1 MDSSELR
8 RGQPS
13 WHTLPDTGLN
23 AVMDSKFVNHI
34 IYDILRQQ
42 LDKPPYH
49 YCYRNIVDTFLDCQR
64 KTSMGLIHEYITQNK
79 SYQLFDTISNRS
91 IATYKTAYY
100 TYVLPVFIGMYLSG
114 IKDKNL
120 FKETEKV
127 LVMIGFFFQVQVLLL
142 LHIFLKTGH
151 NSSTFQDDYLDCFGS
166 KELIGKSGTDI
177 IEGKCSWP
185 FVKSL
190 EKSNADQKK
199 VLLENYGKD
208 DSVCEDR
215 VKMVY
220 RQVGVPKLYEE
231 QEETS
236 YQEICE
242 TIKTISNQGLKQL
255 LLRLMEQIYKRV
267 H

>member
-1 MDSSELR
+1 MDSSKLR

-13 WHTLPDTGLN
+13 WYTLPDTGLN
-23 AVMDSKFVNHI
+23 AVMDSKFVNYI
-34 IYDILRQQ
+34 VFDILKRQ
-42 LDKPPYH
+42 LDKPSYH

-64 KTSMGLIHEYITQNK
+64 KTSVGLIHEYITQNK
-79 SYQLFDTISNRS
+79 GYQLFETISNRT
-91 IATYKTAYY
+91 IAIYKTAYY

-114 IKDKNL
+114 IKDMDL

-127 LVMIGFFFQVQVLLL
+127 LVMIGCFFQVQVLLL
-142 LHIFLKTGH
+142 HIHLQTRH

-166 KELIGKSGTDI
+166 KESIGKSGTDI

-190 EKSNADQKK
+190 ENSNADQRKI
-199 VLLENYGKD
+199 LLENYGKD

-215 VKMVY
+215 VKKVY
-220 RQVGVPKLYEE
+220 REVGVPKLYEE

-236 YQEICE
+236 YQEISE
-242 TIKTISNQGLKQL
+242 RIRTISNQGLRQL
-255 LLRLMEQIYKRV
+255 LLRLVDQIYKRV